1 MLTIMKT
8 KKYILFALAV
18 LGLTTSCMEGSW
30 DAPSAEAGMSA
41 YGNQDIKATNL
52 KTIAEVK
59 ALFATEIN
67 ASSLK
72 QVTQPMQ
79 IMGIVTG
86 NDEGGN
92 IYNALYIQDNTG
104 AIAISIGQGGLYGP
118 FAVGQTVLV
127 ELNGLYVGSY
137 RKQPQIGTIYIKEEG
152 ATPQVGRLTRYEWQN
167 HYKLVPAVDGL
178 IVAPIEAKFNL
189 NKLDIDQDCAKLIT
203 LRGVTIA
210 EANGT
215 AVFAPSNDPS
225 VRLTANCANRTI
237 VGVSDVLLRTST
249 YADFANQPLPTGRV
263 DITGVATRF
272 DNDWQFLMR
281 TIKDIQ
287 PTTLADDD
295 VPPTSKPTGS
305 GTQTDPYNV
314 AGIIEATKNLA
325 SGATTTKEYYAKGY
339 VSKVGSFNEK
349 FNSLSYY
356 ISDDKDGDMNS
367 FYVYS
372 GQGLGNTNFS
382 SASDLKVGDE
392 VVVYGKVTNY
402 NGTIEFQSQNY
413 IVTLNGQGSDG
424 NGDNGQGTETN
435 VTNAVDGATLTLT
448 NTTVTASDNT
458 ITIDLSAQGWS
469 DAVEVTSLTASDGTT
484 INFSKGD
491 GSNSPKYY
499 AATKGIRMYAKNAIT
514 ITGASKAIAK
524 VVLGCDS
531 YNGTDYV
538 GNTTLYG
545 SATGNAMTIVNEH
558 SSASGGTQL
567 RVKTITITY
576 AN

>member
-18 LGLTTSCMEGSW
+18 LGLTTSCMKGDW
-30 DAPSAEAGMSA
+30 NAPSDESGMAA

-52 KTIAEVK
+52 KTIAELK
-59 ALFATEIN
+59 ALYATEIN

-104 AIAISIGQGGLYGP
+104 AIAISVGQGGLYGP

-225 VRLTANCANRTI
+225 VRLTANCANRTL

-249 YADFANQPLPTGRV
+249 YADFANYPLPTGRV

-281 TIKDIQ
+281 TYKDIQ

-295 VPPTSKPTGS
+295 VPQGEETIGTLATPKSVSEALELINALSNGGKSKLNAYVKGKVVK
-305 GTQTDPYNV
+305 V
-314 AGIIEATKNLA
+314 ATNETNFAQYGNL
-325 SGATTTKEYYAKGY
+325 
-339 VSKVGSFNEK
+339 N
-349 FNSLSYY
+349 YY
-356 ISDDKDGDMNS
+356 ISEDGKDKNTIQ
-367 FYVYS
+367 VYS
-372 GQGLGNTNFS
+372 GDGLNGEKFKSINDIK
-382 SASDLKVGDE
+382 AGDD
-392 VVVYGKVTNY
+392 VIVFGKLYKYVKNDKVTPEIDKGNY
-402 NGTIEFQSQNY
+402 LVS
-413 IVTLNGQGSDG
+413 LNG
-424 NGDNGQGTETN
+424 
-435 VTNAVDGATLTLT
+435 
-448 NTTVTASDNT
+448 
-458 ITIDLSAQGWS
+458 
-469 DAVEVTSLTASDGTT
+469 
-484 INFSKGD
+484 K
-491 GSNSPKYY
+491 
-499 AATKGIRMYAKNAIT
+499 TK
-514 ITGASKAIAK
+514 
-524 VVLGCDS
+524 
-531 YNGTDYV
+531 
-538 GNTTLYG
+538 
-545 SATGNAMTIVNEH
+545 
-558 SSASGGTQL
+558 
-567 RVKTITITY
+567 
-576 AN
+576 